1 MLHLKQIKILLQNS
15 MKRFFTSL
23 CICLALLF
31 ASCIDRE
38 FDLAETSGEITIG
51 GEELIVPLGRIGAIS
66 VEDLL
71 KNNDTLTESDN
82 GVYQISFSSFGNDPS
97 QYKEITV
104 NGVKIDPIHC
114 ELPQLKPISF
124 SSFDDLPQSF
134 RMSGINSTFNVDIPT
149 ISNVM
154 DIEPIRSTQDL
165 SVKLPLS
172 GKGTINSTIL
182 EQLQKM
188 NYATLNSSSSEEV
201 VFDAEL
207 TILKELKEVKWV
219 EFGCEDHP
227 YGAPFEAK
235 LALNG
240 LNDINGGGAL
250 KFRIEFPEGYHL
262 CDESGKELA
271 THNIFEETYNI
282 SPKQN
287 EVGVLLYLSKIDYK
301 GEQFTDGKL
310 KIDDHIRYSYELT
323 MDLCTGNYDL
333 GSLPKFT
340 FMSEPKYRDVEIV
353 IGEFEAPNNE
363 DEIRCDVSYTFNGLP
378 SEIKVSKVAFK
389 DAPLKLSLKGLEWLK
404 VRCYDTGN
412 SFSPEIEVILPKC
425 MHFKN
430 HSLLKNSN
438 TLVATTEQLADGVTL
453 YINHIDT
460 NAEGVRQENGQ
471 LIINTQLIASFHLE
485 GLNNHT
491 IHVSALTPPASYT
504 GEVSLS
510 IADTTLVLDL
520 ENSEISSADEKS
532 FPLNLGDQVPTISQV
547 IEVPEMVSSIKRI
560 NIGKVNSDT
569 NEPVKMTFSLRKANV
584 FPVDELTINATVN
597 LGKLLRPT
605 QKMFDEGLIIK
616 NDNGDYILSINET
629 WRPKQSAL
637 TKTLEFDALENL
649 PEIVNGKISLN
660 QSFPITGSAK
670 ISQGEDLKLSEEDV
684 EINIDLSM
692 DDIEIRTFEG
702 CLDVS
707 VKPETMTV
715 ELGNMDNLGIDINA
729 LSINPILKLN
739 LKDNPI
745 GIGLAADISIKTLDS
760 NGNQLDKIT
769 VPTIT
774 INEQG
779 ASNIVIST
787 PVHANKFKSED
798 ITFVEISSLSS
809 LFTKGIPSKIVVD
822 MNAYSDKNKEISVD
836 LKKAANGYK
845 IEYQYEVIVPFAFDG
860 DFDISY
866 ETSVRGLNSTFKSLA
881 ESTEGISVGDIG
893 LLGVFG
899 STIPF
904 DVVVSAELIDKQGS
918 TEGISAHLNINNCL
932 VKGSDNSGTKRYS
945 EIDFEFDLGG
955 NGSLAGLKKA
965 DGIKLK
971 LTLYNANRDQLSTI
985 AKKQFID
992 GKLELRIRNGLTIDL
1007 LKK

>member
-1 MLHLKQIKILLQNS
+1 

-31 ASCIDRE
+31 ASCVDRE

-51 GEELIVPLGRIGAIS
+51 GEELIIPLGEIGSIS

-97 QYKEITV
+97 KYEEISV
-104 NGVKIDPIHC
+104 DGVKIDPIHC
-114 ELPQLKPISF
+114 ELPQLKPITF
-124 SSFDDLPQSF
+124 NAIGELPQSF
-134 RMSGINSTFNVDIPT
+134 RMSGLNSTFAVNIPT

-154 DIEPIRSTQDL
+154 DIEPIKSTQDL

-172 GKGTINSTIL
+172 GKGTITSAIL
-182 EQLQKM
+182 EQLKRM
-188 NYATLNSSSSEEV
+188 NATTLNSSSNEEV

-207 TILKELKEVKWV
+207 SILKELKEVKWV

-240 LNDINGGGAL
+240 LNDINGGGEL

-262 CDESGKELA
+262 CDENGNELA
-271 THNIFEETYNI
+271 AHNIFEKVYSI
-282 SPKQN
+282 SPKQK
-287 EVGVLLYLSKIDYK
+287 EVDILLYLAKIDYK

-323 MDLCTGNYDL
+323 MNLGTGNYDL

-340 FMSEPKYRDVEIV
+340 FMSEPKYKDVEIV
-353 IGEFEAPNNE
+353 IGKFEAPNNE
-363 DEIRCDVSYTFNGLP
+363 DEIHCDVNYTFNGLP
-378 SEIKVSKVAFK
+378 SVIKVSKVAFK
-389 DAPLKLSLKGLEWLK
+389 SAPLKISLKGLEWLK
-404 VRCYDTGN
+404 VRCYDTGEI
-412 SFSPEIEVILPKC
+412 FSPEIEVALPPC
-425 MHFKN
+425 MNFKN
-430 HSLLKNSN
+430 HDLLKNGN
-438 TLVATTEQLADGVTL
+438 TLIATTEQLANGVTL
-453 YINHIDT
+453 EIDNIDA
-460 NAEGVRQENGQ
+460 NADGVRQENGQ
-471 LIINTQLIASFHLE
+471 LIINTQLIASLHLE
-485 GLNNHT
+485 GLSNHT
-491 IHVSALTPPASYT
+491 IHISSLTPPASYT

-510 IADTTLVLDL
+510 IADTTLVLDTDKDKTVIETAEEL
-520 ENSEISSADEKS
+520 S
-532 FPLNLGDQVPTISQV
+532 FPLDLGDQVPTISQE
-547 IEVPEMVSSIKRI
+547 IEIPEMVSAIKRI
-560 NIGKVNSDT
+560 NIGKANST
-569 NEPVKMTFSLRKANV
+569 SNEPVKMTFSLRRTNT
-584 FPVDELTINATVN
+584 FPVDELLINATVN

-605 QKMFDEGLIIK
+605 QKMFDEGLITK
-616 NDNGDYILSINET
+616 NDNGDYLLSIDEV
-629 WRPKQSAL
+629 WKPKQAAL

-649 PEIVNGKISLN
+649 PEIANGKISLN
-660 QSFPITGSAK
+660 QSFPVTGSAK
-670 ISQGEDLKLSEEDV
+670 INMGEQPDILANA
-684 EINIDLSM
+684 EINIDLAI
-692 DDIEIRTFEG
+692 DDIEVRTFEG
-702 CLDVS
+702 CLNVG

-715 ELGNMDNLGIDINA
+715 ELGNMDNLGININS
-729 LSINPILKLN
+729 LSINPILKFN
-739 LKDNPI
+739 LKDNPV
-745 GIGLAADISIKTLDS
+745 GVGLAADIVIKTLDS
-760 NGNQLDKIT
+760 NNNQLNEIV
-769 VPTIT
+769 VPTIA
-774 INEQG
+774 INERG

-787 PVHANKFKSED
+787 AVNANKYKGDD
-798 ITFVEISSLSS
+798 ITFVEISGLSS
-809 LFTKGIPSKIVVD
+809 LFAKSIPSKIVVD
-822 MNAYSDKNKEISVD
+822 MKAYSDNNKEVTLN
-836 LKKAANGYK
+836 LKDAENGYK